1 MNSKYFIAAIT
12 LVLLISAETQ
22 AQDNN
27 YIRTVFNESKGSGG
41 YGALTNKFTAIDGE
55 FANMVGI
62 YGGWYVNHSFLI
74 GVSAAATTNH
84 IAVPIE
90 YSVNPLQNM
99 SYMLGQVGAVTEYVV
114 GSNNKVHVAFSL
126 FTGAG
131 FTAQYERYDWHD
143 NDFDLD
149 HEHDENWFFV
159 AEPGIQVE
167 VNLAR
172 WMRFSPGVS
181 YRAAFNSDAPGL
193 SDSALSDMSYNL
205 TLKFGK
211 F

>member
-1 MNSKYFIAAIT
+1 MNSKYLLAAIGF
-12 LVLLISAETQ
+12 VLLMSAETR

-27 YIRTVFNESKGSGG
+27 YIRTVFNEHRGSGG

-55 FANMVGI
+55 FANLVGI
-62 YGGWYVNHSFLI
+62 YGGWYVNHCFLI
-74 GVSAAATTNH
+74 GVGASAATNN
-84 IAVPIE
+84 IPVPIE
-90 YSVNPLQNM
+90 YRVDPLRNM
-99 SYMLGQVGAVTEYVV
+99 SYMYGQVGAITEYVV
-114 GSNNKVHVAFSL
+114 GSNNKVHVVFNL

-131 FTAQYERYDWHD
+131 FTTQYERYDWHD

-149 HEHDENWFFV
+149 HEHAENWFFV
-159 AEPGIQVE
+159 AEPGVQVE
-167 VNLAR
+167 LNLSR
-172 WMRFSPGVS
+172 WMRFSPGIS

-193 SDSALSDMSYNL
+193 SDNALSDLSYNL